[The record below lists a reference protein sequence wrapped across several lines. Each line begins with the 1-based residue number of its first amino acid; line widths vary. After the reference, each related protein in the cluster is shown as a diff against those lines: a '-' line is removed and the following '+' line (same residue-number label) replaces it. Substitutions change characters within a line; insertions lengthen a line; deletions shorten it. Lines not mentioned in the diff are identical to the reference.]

1 MIDKILE
8 WIHSINVESLL
19 KFFDSQ
25 MAIGLF
31 LFFTIFRG
39 VFSRLVIRF
48 YYMVIKKD
56 KSPKESSMYK
66 PLNIFF
72 VLLGIFCMINMLP
85 TNQKAL
91 DIMNQIFS
99 VVVIFYITKAVSTL
113 LTVDSFFAKKYF
125 KNSKNPAVDK
135 FICNILRVCL
145 WIIAALVAAT
155 ILGFDLSVFSGLVA
169 GLGIASAGAALAA
182 QDIVKS
188 MLSGVAILSDKPF
201 VIGDWIEVD
210 KFQGTVID
218 ITFRSTRIK
227 SYNNAVV
234 TIPNSTITSNYVV
247 NWNRLT
253 SRRFDCIL
261 NLSLDTPSD
270 KIKKIVK
277 EIKVMLQND
286 PKVIK
291 ETVEVTLNEISTSSC
306 DIKIFLYVR
315 EAEYA
320 KFLHAKQDILC
331 NLLFLFEK
339 ENVEL
344 AYPTQT
350 LFVKRKED
358 VVV

>member
-1 MIDKILE
+1 MIDKLSE

-25 MAIGLF
+25 MAIGVF

-39 VFSRLVIRF
+39 VLSRLVIRM
-48 YYMVIKKD
+48 YYRIIKSD

-72 VLLGIFCMINMLP
+72 ILLGVFCMINMLP
-85 TNQKAL
+85 TNQYAL

-99 VVVIFYITKAVSTL
+99 VVAIFYITKAISTL
-113 LTVDSFFAKKYF
+113 ITVDSFLGKKYF

-135 FICNILRVCL
+135 FLCKILRITL
-145 WIIAALVAAT
+145 WIVFALVAAT
-155 ILGFDLSVFSGLVA
+155 RLGFDLSVFSGLVA

-182 QDIVKS
+182 QDMVKS
-188 MLSGVAILSDKPF
+188 ILSGIAILSDKPF

-210 KFQGTVID
+210 QFQGTVID

-227 SYNNAVV
+227 SYNNAVI

-253 SRRFDCIL
+253 SRRFDCVL
-261 NLSLDTPSD
+261 NLTLDTPSE

-277 EIKVMLQND
+277 EIKLMLQND

-291 ETVEVTLNEISTSSC
+291 ETVEVTLNEIASSSC
-306 DIKIFLYVR
+306 NVKIFLYVR

-331 NLLFLFEK
+331 NLLYLFEK

-350 LFVKRKED
+350 LFVRER
-358 VVV
+358 VL

>member
-1 MIDKILE
+1 MIDKMLDL
-8 WIHSINVESLL
+8 IHSINVESLL

-39 VFSRLVIRF
+39 VFSRLVIRC
-48 YYMVIKKD
+48 YYMIIKKD

-91 DIMNQIFS
+91 DLMNQTFS
-99 VVVIFYITKAVSTL
+99 VVVIFYITKALSTL
-113 LTVDSFFAKKYF
+113 ITEDSVLGKKYF
-125 KNSKNPAVDK
+125 KKSKNPAVDK
-135 FICNILRVCL
+135 FVCNILRVCL
-145 WIIAALVAAT
+145 WIVFALVAAT
-155 ILGFDLSVFSGLVA
+155 RLGFDLSVFSGLVA

-182 QDIVKS
+182 QDMVKS
-188 MLSGVAILSDKPF
+188 ILSGIAILSDKPF

-210 KFQGTVID
+210 QFQGTVID

-227 SYNNAVV
+227 SYNNAVI

-253 SRRFDCIL
+253 SRRFDCVL
-261 NLSLDTPSD
+261 NLTLDTPSE

-277 EIKVMLQND
+277 EIKLMLQND

-291 ETVEVTLNEISTSSC
+291 ETVEVTLNEIAASSC
-306 DIKIFLYVR
+306 NVKIFLYVR

-331 NLLFLFEK
+331 NLLYLFEK

-350 LFVKRKED
+350 LFVRER
-358 VVV
+358 V

>member
-1 MIDKILE
+1 MIDKMLDL
-8 WIHSINVESLL
+8 IHSINVESLL

-39 VFSRLVIRF
+39 VFSRLVIRC
-48 YYMVIKKD
+48 YYMMIKKD

-91 DIMNQIFS
+91 DLMNQTFS
-99 VVVIFYITKAVSTL
+99 VVVIFYITKALSTL
-113 LTVDSFFAKKYF
+113 ITADSVLGKKYF

-135 FICNILRVCL
+135 FVCNILRVCL
-145 WIIAALVAAT
+145 WVVFALIAAT
-155 ILGFDLSVFSGLVA
+155 RLGFDLSVFSGLVA

-182 QDIVKS
+182 QDMVKS
-188 MLSGVAILSDKPF
+188 ILSGIAILSDKPF

-210 KFQGTVID
+210 QFQGTVID

-227 SYNNAVV
+227 SYNNAVI

-253 SRRFDCIL
+253 SRRFDCVL
-261 NLSLDTPSD
+261 NLTLDTPSE

-277 EIKVMLQND
+277 EIKLMLQND

-291 ETVEVTLNEISTSSC
+291 ETVEVTLNEIAASSC
-306 DIKIFLYVR
+306 NVKIFLYVR

-331 NLLFLFEK
+331 NLLYLFEK

-350 LFVKRKED
+350 LFVRER
-358 VVV
+358 V

>member
-1 MIDKILE
+1 MIDKMLDL
-8 WIHSINVESLL
+8 IHSINVESLL
-19 KFFDSQ
+19 KLFDSQ

-39 VFSRLVIRF
+39 VFSRLVIRC
-48 YYMVIKKD
+48 YYMIIKKD

-91 DIMNQIFS
+91 DLMNQTFS
-99 VVVIFYITKAVSTL
+99 VVVIFYITKALSTL
-113 LTVDSFFAKKYF
+113 ITADSVLGKKYF

-145 WIIAALVAAT
+145 WVVFALVAAT
-155 ILGFDLSVFSGLVA
+155 RLGFDLSVFSGLVA

-182 QDIVKS
+182 QDMVKS
-188 MLSGVAILSDKPF
+188 ILSGIAILSDKPF

-210 KFQGTVID
+210 QFQGTVID

-227 SYNNAVV
+227 SYNNAVI

-253 SRRFDCIL
+253 SRRFDCVL
-261 NLSLDTPSD
+261 NLTLDTPSE

-277 EIKVMLQND
+277 EIKLMLQND

-291 ETVEVTLNEISTSSC
+291 ETVEVTLNEIASSSC
-306 DIKIFLYVR
+306 NVKIFLYVR

-331 NLLFLFEK
+331 NLLYLFEK

-350 LFVKRKED
+350 LFVRER
-358 VVV
+358 V

>member
-1 MIDKILE
+1 MLDKLREIV
-8 WIHSINVESLL
+8 HSINVDSLL
-19 KFFDSQ
+19 KFYDSL
-25 MAIGLF
+25 MAIGVF
-31 LFFTIFRG
+31 LFFTVFRR
-39 VFSRLVIRF
+39 VLSRLLIRV
-48 YYMVIKKD
+48 YYKIIKND

-72 VLLGIFCMINMLP
+72 VMLGVFCMINMLP

-99 VVVIFYITKAVSTL
+99 VVVIFYITKALSTL
-113 LTVDSFFAKKYF
+113 LTVDSVLGKRYF
-125 KNSKNPAVDK
+125 KNSKNPAVNK
-135 FICNILRVCL
+135 FVCTILRVVL
-145 WIIAALVAAT
+145 WCVAALVATAR
-155 ILGFDLSVFSGLVA
+155 LGFDLEVFSGLVA

-210 KFQGTVID
+210 QFQGTVID

-227 SYNNAVV
+227 SYNNAVI

-253 SRRFDCIL
+253 SRRFDCLL
-261 NLSLDTPSD
+261 NLALDTPSE
-270 KIKKIVK
+270 KIKKVVK
-277 EIKVMLQND
+277 EIKLMLQND

-291 ETVEVTLNEISTSSC
+291 ETVEVTLNEIAASSC
-306 DIKIFLYVR
+306 NVKIFLYVR

-331 NLLFLFEK
+331 DLLHLFEK

-350 LFVKRKED
+350 LFVKERN
-358 VVV
+358 VY

>member
-1 MIDKILE
+1 MIDKLSE

-25 MAIGLF
+25 MAIGVF

-39 VFSRLVIRF
+39 VLSRLVIRM
-48 YYMVIKKD
+48 YYRIIKKD

-72 VLLGIFCMINMLP
+72 ILLGIFFMINMLP
-85 TNQKAL
+85 TNQYAL
-91 DIMNQIFS
+91 NIMNQIFS
-99 VVVIFYITKAVSTL
+99 VVAIFYITKAISTL
-113 LTVDSFFAKKYF
+113 ITVDSVLGKKYF

-145 WIIAALVAAT
+145 WVVFALVAAT
-155 ILGFDLSVFSGLVA
+155 RLGFDLSVFSGLVA

-182 QDIVKS
+182 QDMVKS
-188 MLSGVAILSDKPF
+188 ILSGIAILSDKPF

-210 KFQGTVID
+210 QFQGTVID

-227 SYNNAVV
+227 SFNNAVI

-261 NLSLDTPSD
+261 NLALDTPSD
-270 KIKKIVK
+270 KIKKLVK

-286 PKVIK
+286 PKIIK
-291 ETVEVTLNEISTSSC
+291 ETVQVALNDISANSC
-306 DIKIFLYVR
+306 NIKIYLYVR
-315 EAEYA
+315 EADYA

-331 NLLFLFEK
+331 DLLYLFEK
-339 ENVEL
+339 ENIEL

-350 LFVKRKED
+350 LFVKER
-358 VVV
+358 V

>member
-1 MIDKILE
+1 MIDKMLDL
-8 WIHSINVESLL
+8 IHSINVESLL

-39 VFSRLVIRF
+39 VFSRLVIRC
-48 YYMVIKKD
+48 YYMMIKKD

-91 DIMNQIFS
+91 DLMNQTFS
-99 VVVIFYITKAVSTL
+99 VVVIFYITKALSTL
-113 LTVDSFFAKKYF
+113 ITEDSVLGKKYF
-125 KNSKNPAVDK
+125 KKSKNPAVDK
-135 FICNILRVCL
+135 FVCNILRVCL
-145 WIIAALVAAT
+145 WVVFALVAAT
-155 ILGFDLSVFSGLVA
+155 RLGFDLSVFSGLVA

-182 QDIVKS
+182 QDMVKS
-188 MLSGVAILSDKPF
+188 ILSGIAILSDKPF

-210 KFQGTVID
+210 QFQGTVID

-227 SYNNAVV
+227 SYNNAVI

-253 SRRFDCIL
+253 SRRFDCVL
-261 NLSLDTPSD
+261 NLTLDTPSE

-277 EIKVMLQND
+277 EIKLMLQND

-291 ETVEVTLNEISTSSC
+291 ETVEVTLNEIAASSC
-306 DIKIFLYVR
+306 NVKIFLYVR

-331 NLLFLFEK
+331 NLLYLFEK

-350 LFVKRKED
+350 LFVRER
-358 VVV
+358 V

>member
-1 MIDKILE
+1 MIDKMLDL
-8 WIHSINVESLL
+8 IHSINVESLL

-48 YYMVIKKD
+48 YYMIIKKD

-91 DIMNQIFS
+91 DLMNQTFS
-99 VVVIFYITKAVSTL
+99 VVVIFYITKALSTL
-113 LTVDSFFAKKYF
+113 ITEDSVLGKKYF
-125 KNSKNPAVDK
+125 KKSKNPAVDK
-135 FICNILRVCL
+135 FVCNILRVCL
-145 WIIAALVAAT
+145 WIVFALVAAT
-155 ILGFDLSVFSGLVA
+155 RLGFDLSVFSGLVA

-182 QDIVKS
+182 QDMVKS
-188 MLSGVAILSDKPF
+188 ILSGIAILSDKPF

-210 KFQGTVID
+210 QFQGTVID

-227 SYNNAVV
+227 SYNNAVI

-253 SRRFDCIL
+253 SRRFDCVL
-261 NLSLDTPSD
+261 NLTLDTPSE

-277 EIKVMLQND
+277 EIKLMLQND

-291 ETVEVTLNEISTSSC
+291 ETVEVTLNEIASSSC
-306 DIKIFLYVR
+306 NVKIFLYVR

-331 NLLFLFEK
+331 NLLYLFEK

-350 LFVKRKED
+350 LFVRER
-358 VVV
+358 V

>member
-1 MIDKILE
+1 MIDKLSE

-25 MAIGLF
+25 MAIGVF

-39 VFSRLVIRF
+39 VLSRLVIRM
-48 YYMVIKKD
+48 YYRIIKKD

-72 VLLGIFCMINMLP
+72 ILLGVFCMINMLP
-85 TNQKAL
+85 TNQYAL
-91 DIMNQIFS
+91 NIMNQIFS
-99 VVVIFYITKAVSTL
+99 VVAIFYITKAISTL
-113 LTVDSFFAKKYF
+113 ITVDSVLGKKYF

-135 FICNILRVCL
+135 FLCKILKVTL
-145 WIIAALVAAT
+145 WIVFALVAAT
-155 ILGFDLSVFSGLVA
+155 RLGFDLSVFSGLVA

-182 QDIVKS
+182 QDMVKS
-188 MLSGVAILSDKPF
+188 ILSGIAILSDKPF

-210 KFQGTVID
+210 QFQGTVID

-227 SYNNAVV
+227 SYNNAVI

-253 SRRFDCIL
+253 SRRFDCVL
-261 NLSLDTPSD
+261 NLTLDTPSE

-277 EIKVMLQND
+277 EIKLMLQND

-291 ETVEVTLNEISTSSC
+291 ETVEVTLNEIASSSC
-306 DIKIFLYVR
+306 NVKIFLYVR

-331 NLLFLFEK
+331 NLLYLFEK

-350 LFVKRKED
+350 LFVRER
-358 VVV
+358 V

>member
-1 MIDKILE
+1 MIDKMLDL
-8 WIHSINVESLL
+8 IHSINVESLL

-39 VFSRLVIRF
+39 VFSRLVIRC
-48 YYMVIKKD
+48 YYMIIKKD

-91 DIMNQIFS
+91 DLMNQTFS
-99 VVVIFYITKAVSTL
+99 VVVIFYITKALSTL
-113 LTVDSFFAKKYF
+113 ITEDSVLGKKYF

-135 FICNILRVCL
+135 FVCNILRVCL
-145 WIIAALVAAT
+145 WVVFALVAAT
-155 ILGFDLSVFSGLVA
+155 RLGFDLSVFSGLVA

-182 QDIVKS
+182 QDMVKS
-188 MLSGVAILSDKPF
+188 ILSGIAILSDKPF

-210 KFQGTVID
+210 QFQGTVID

-227 SYNNAVV
+227 SFNNAVI

-261 NLSLDTPSD
+261 NLALDTPSD
-270 KIKKIVK
+270 KIKKLVK

-291 ETVEVTLNEISTSSC
+291 ETVEVALNDISVNSC
-306 DIKIFLYVR
+306 NIKIFLYVR

-331 NLLFLFEK
+331 DLLYLFEK
-339 ENVEL
+339 ENIEL

-350 LFVKRKED
+350 LFVKERNA
-358 VVV
+358 

>member
-1 MIDKILE
+1 MLDKLREIV
-8 WIHSINVESLL
+8 HSINVDSLL
-19 KFFDSQ
+19 KFYDSL
-25 MAIGLF
+25 MAIGVF
-31 LFFTIFRG
+31 LFFTVFRR
-39 VFSRLVIRF
+39 VLSRLLIRV
-48 YYMVIKKD
+48 YYKIIKND

-72 VLLGIFCMINMLP
+72 VMLGVFCMINMLP

-99 VVVIFYITKAVSTL
+99 VVVIFYITKALSTL
-113 LTVDSFFAKKYF
+113 LTVDSVLGKRYF
-125 KNSKNPAVDK
+125 KNSKNPAVNK
-135 FICNILRVCL
+135 FVCTILRVVL
-145 WIIAALVAAT
+145 WCVAALVATAR
-155 ILGFDLSVFSGLVA
+155 LGFDLEVFSGLVA

-210 KFQGTVID
+210 QFQGTVID

-227 SYNNAVV
+227 SYNNAVI

-253 SRRFDCIL
+253 SRRFDCLL
-261 NLSLDTPSD
+261 NLALDTPSE
-270 KIKKIVK
+270 KIKKVVK
-277 EIKVMLQND
+277 EIKLMLQND
-286 PKVIK
+286 PKIIR
-291 ETVEVTLNEISTSSC
+291 ETVEVTLNDISTNSC
-306 DIKIFLYVR
+306 SIKIFLYVR

-331 NLLFLFEK
+331 NLLNLFEK
-339 ENVEL
+339 ENIEL

-350 LFVKRKED
+350 LFVKERKI
-358 VVV
+358 

>member
-1 MIDKILE
+1 MIDKMLDL
-8 WIHSINVESLL
+8 IHSINVESLL

-39 VFSRLVIRF
+39 VFSRLVIRC
-48 YYMVIKKD
+48 YYMMIKKD

-91 DIMNQIFS
+91 DLMNQTFS
-99 VVVIFYITKAVSTL
+99 VVVIFYITKALSTL
-113 LTVDSFFAKKYF
+113 ITADSVLGKKYF

-135 FICNILRVCL
+135 FVCNILRVCL
-145 WIIAALVAAT
+145 WVVFALIAAT
-155 ILGFDLSVFSGLVA
+155 RLGFDLSVFSGLVA

-182 QDIVKS
+182 QDMVKS
-188 MLSGVAILSDKPF
+188 ILSGIAILSDKPF

-210 KFQGTVID
+210 QFQGTVID

-227 SYNNAVV
+227 SYNNAVI

-253 SRRFDCIL
+253 SRRFDCVL
-261 NLSLDTPSD
+261 NLTLDTPSE

-277 EIKVMLQND
+277 EIKLMLQND

-291 ETVEVTLNEISTSSC
+291 ETVEVTLNEIAASSC
-306 DIKIFLYVR
+306 NVKIFLYVR

-331 NLLFLFEK
+331 DLLHLFEK

-350 LFVKRKED
+350 LFVKERN
-358 VVV
+358 VY

>member
-1 MIDKILE
+1 MIDKMSE

-25 MAIGLF
+25 MAIGVF

-39 VFSRLVIRF
+39 VLSRLVIRM
-48 YYMVIKKD
+48 YYRIIKND
-56 KSPKESSMYK
+56 KSPKESSMYR

-72 VLLGIFCMINMLP
+72 ILLGVFCMINMLP
-85 TNQKAL
+85 TNQYAL
-91 DIMNQIFS
+91 NIMNQIFS
-99 VVVIFYITKAVSTL
+99 VVAIFYITKAISTL
-113 LTVDSFFAKKYF
+113 ITVDSVLGKKYF

-135 FICNILRVCL
+135 FLCKILKVTL
-145 WIIAALVAAT
+145 WVVFALVAAT
-155 ILGFDLSVFSGLVA
+155 RLGFDLSVFSGLVA

-182 QDIVKS
+182 QDMVKS
-188 MLSGVAILSDKPF
+188 ILSGIAILSDKPF

-210 KFQGTVID
+210 QFQGTVID

-227 SYNNAVV
+227 SYNNAVI

-253 SRRFDCIL
+253 SRRFDCVL
-261 NLSLDTPSD
+261 NLTLDTPSE

-277 EIKVMLQND
+277 EIKLMLQND

-291 ETVEVTLNEISTSSC
+291 ETVEVTLNEISSSSC
-306 DIKIFLYVR
+306 NVKIFLYVR

-331 NLLFLFEK
+331 NLLYLFEK

-350 LFVKRKED
+350 LFVKER
-358 VVV
+358 V

>member
-1 MIDKILE
+1 MIDKMSE

-25 MAIGLF
+25 MAIGVF

-39 VFSRLVIRF
+39 VLSRLVIRM
-48 YYMVIKKD
+48 YYRVIKND
-56 KSPKESSMYK
+56 KSPKESSMYR

-72 VLLGIFCMINMLP
+72 ILLGVFCMINMLP
-85 TNQKAL
+85 TNQYAL
-91 DIMNQIFS
+91 NIMNQIFS
-99 VVVIFYITKAVSTL
+99 VVAIFYITKAISTL
-113 LTVDSFFAKKYF
+113 ITVDSVLGKKYF

-135 FICNILRVCL
+135 FLCKILKVTL
-145 WIIAALVAAT
+145 WVVFALVAAT
-155 ILGFDLSVFSGLVA
+155 RLGFDLSVFSGLVA

-182 QDIVKS
+182 QDMVKS
-188 MLSGVAILSDKPF
+188 ILSGIAILSDKPF

-210 KFQGTVID
+210 QFQGTVID

-227 SYNNAVV
+227 SFNNAVI

-261 NLSLDTPSD
+261 NLALDTPSD
-270 KIKKIVK
+270 KIKKLVK

-286 PKVIK
+286 PKIIK
-291 ETVEVTLNEISTSSC
+291 ETVQVALNDISANSC
-306 DIKIFLYVR
+306 NIKIYLYVR
-315 EAEYA
+315 EADYA

-331 NLLFLFEK
+331 NLLYLFEK

-350 LFVKRKED
+350 LFVKER
-358 VVV
+358 V

>member
-1 MIDKILE
+1 MIDKLSE

-25 MAIGLF
+25 MAIGVF

-39 VFSRLVIRF
+39 VLSRLVIRM
-48 YYMVIKKD
+48 YYRIIKSD

-72 VLLGIFCMINMLP
+72 ILLGVFCMINMLP
-85 TNQKAL
+85 TNQYAL

-99 VVVIFYITKAVSTL
+99 VVAIFYITKAISTL
-113 LTVDSFFAKKYF
+113 ITVDSFLGKKYF

-135 FICNILRVCL
+135 FLCKILRITL
-145 WIIAALVAAT
+145 WIVFAVVAAT
-155 ILGFDLSVFSGLVA
+155 RLGFDLSVFSGLVA

-182 QDIVKS
+182 QDMVKS
-188 MLSGVAILSDKPF
+188 ILSGIAILSDKPF

-210 KFQGTVID
+210 QFQGTVID

-227 SYNNAVV
+227 SYNNAVI

-253 SRRFDCIL
+253 SRRFDCVL
-261 NLSLDTPSD
+261 NLTLDTPSE

-277 EIKVMLQND
+277 ERSSAVDNSQII
-286 PKVIK
+286 P
-291 ETVEVTLNEISTSSC
+291 ETISNH
-306 DIKIFLYVR
+306 D
-315 EAEYA
+315 A
-320 KFLHAKQDILC
+320 
-331 NLLFLFEK
+331 
-339 ENVEL
+339 
-344 AYPTQT
+344 
-350 LFVKRKED
+350 VKALPSIAQ
-358 VVV
+358 

>member
-1 MIDKILE
+1 MIDKMSE

-25 MAIGLF
+25 MAIGVF

-39 VFSRLVIRF
+39 VLSRLVIRM
-48 YYMVIKKD
+48 YYRIIKKD

-72 VLLGIFCMINMLP
+72 ILLGVFCMINMLP
-85 TNQKAL
+85 TNQYAL
-91 DIMNQIFS
+91 NIMNQIFS
-99 VVVIFYITKAVSTL
+99 VVAIFYITKAISTL
-113 LTVDSFFAKKYF
+113 ITVDSVLGKKYF

-135 FICNILRVCL
+135 FLCKILKVTL
-145 WIIAALVAAT
+145 WIVFALVAAT
-155 ILGFDLSVFSGLVA
+155 RLGFDLSVFSGLVA

-182 QDIVKS
+182 QDMVKS
-188 MLSGVAILSDKPF
+188 ILSGIAILSDKPF

-210 KFQGTVID
+210 QFQGTVID

-227 SYNNAVV
+227 SYNNAVI

-253 SRRFDCIL
+253 SRRFDCVL
-261 NLSLDTPSD
+261 NLTLDTPSE

-277 EIKVMLQND
+277 EIKLMLQND

-291 ETVEVTLNEISTSSC
+291 ETVEVTLNEIASSSC
-306 DIKIFLYVR
+306 NVKIFLYVR

-331 NLLFLFEK
+331 NLLYLFEK

-350 LFVKRKED
+350 LFVRER
-358 VVV
+358 V

>member
-1 MIDKILE
+1 MIDKMSE

-25 MAIGLF
+25 MAIGVF

-39 VFSRLVIRF
+39 VLSRLVIRM
-48 YYMVIKKD
+48 YYRVIKND
-56 KSPKESSMYK
+56 KSPKESSMYR

-72 VLLGIFCMINMLP
+72 ILLGVFCMINMLP
-85 TNQKAL
+85 TNQYAL
-91 DIMNQIFS
+91 NIMNQIFS
-99 VVVIFYITKAVSTL
+99 VVAIFYITKAISTL
-113 LTVDSFFAKKYF
+113 ITVDSVLGKKYF

-135 FICNILRVCL
+135 FLCKILKVTL
-145 WIIAALVAAT
+145 WVVFALVAAT
-155 ILGFDLSVFSGLVA
+155 RLGFDLSVFSGLVA

-182 QDIVKS
+182 QDMVKS
-188 MLSGVAILSDKPF
+188 ILSGIAILSDKPF

-210 KFQGTVID
+210 QFQGTVID

-227 SYNNAVV
+227 SYNNAVI

-253 SRRFDCIL
+253 SRRFDCVL
-261 NLSLDTPSD
+261 NLALDTPSE

-277 EIKVMLQND
+277 EIKLMLQND

-291 ETVEVTLNEISTSSC
+291 ETVEVTLNEISSSSC
-306 DIKIFLYVR
+306 NVKIFLYVR

-331 NLLFLFEK
+331 NLLYLFEK

-350 LFVKRKED
+350 LFVKER
-358 VVV
+358 V